1 MNRVKVE
8 KFENNVMR
16 IVSDTLRLEANDK
29 KLHEVTITDV
39 KVSNDLSHAKI
50 YYTLLNESEIDQVEK
65 ALQKALGFI
74 RSELASKLEAKHVPE
89 LAFEYDASLEHAS
102 RIEAIIDSLHE

>member
-16 IVSDTLRLEANDK
+16 IVSDTLRLDANDK
-29 KLHEVTITDV
+29 KLNEVTITDV

-50 YYTLLNESEIDQVEK
+50 YYSILNESELELVKK
-65 ALQKALGFI
+65 ALYKATGYI
-74 RSELASKLEAKHVPE
+74 RSELASKLETRHVPE
-89 LAFEYDASLEHAS
+89 LVFEYDASIEHAS
-102 RIEAIIDSLHE
+102 RIEAIIDSLNE